1 MFAILRLFA
10 AFIFIHHI
18 LFTHVHAAPTSV
30 NDLTVLPPSPG
41 TLEPTKSFNITTG
54 QAFYYQKAAATV
66 ASQYAAV
73 HKISSVAHRVMRGAR
88 ITIDIHISLRVPI
101 FVSVF
106 VIMTLIAL
114 VLASSEVDDDDD
126 ESSNINQKSTKS

>member
-10 AFIFIHHI
+10 AFIFIHHV

-54 QAFYYQKAAATV
+54 QAFYYQKAATTV

-73 HKISSVAHRVMRGAR
+73 QKISSVAHRVMRGAR

-114 VLASSEVDDDDD
+114 VLASSEVDDDD
-126 ESSNINQKSTKS
+126 ESSNIDQKSTKS